1 MLSIRVLG
9 PLGADVAGAP
19 VELGPPRQ
27 RAVLALLI
35 AARGRVVSVD
45 RMVDEL
51 WRGAPPAKATVSLQ
65 AYVSNLRRVLEPG
78 RAPRTPASV
87 LVSSAPGYALRLPE
101 GAVDAWRFEIWVGRA
116 RHASAARA
124 RELLAE
130 ALGWW
135 QGPAFL
141 EHADE
146 TWAVPEAVRLDALCG
161 EAHELAVAAALRTGH
176 TAEAVLAAE
185 TMVRDRPLREEGWR
199 LLTLAHWATGHRA
212 DALTALRRARAIL
225 RDELG
230 CDPSPPLAE
239 LEHAVLTQRLEVLH
253 AAVPA
258 SPPTGA
264 TLPGL
269 AVPRPA
275 AATSSGAGAAPGW
288 SGTAGSGRAATAG
301 GGLFVGRTDE
311 LRALDATARAA
322 RRAGGMVL
330 VSGEAGAGKSALLGR
345 LADRLRGE
353 GWTVVVG
360 RCPEDEGAPPAW
372 AWTEALGA
380 LAQAVPP
387 ARPEELAALLRESDG
402 TATATGDLA
411 NTGPANTA
419 TVRDMASPAPA
430 GTATTPDAAIPAR
443 EGTAITPGVPR
454 PRPEG
459 TAPTPGMA
467 NPAPQS
473 TATTPDLPSP
483 HPEDTTATPG
493 MPNPAPQSTATTPDL
508 PSPHPEDTTTPGT
521 VKPAPE
527 NTANTPDLPSRH
539 PEETTATPDMANP
552 APQSTTAT
560 PGMAH
565 PRPEGTTPTPD
576 APNPHPTPT
585 RTPTTRDEATAGRFR
600 LHRAF
605 AAWLRDAAGVQP
617 VAVVVEDL
625 HRADGQ
631 TLALLEAAAAVTGVP
646 LLTVVCY
653 RPAEVNGQLAKTL
666 AQLAPRF
673 PHRIPLGGLSRRDV
687 ATVVE
692 AVRGEAVAED
702 TVTALAERTGG
713 NPFYVWES
721 ARLLADEGAL
731 VAVSEVPQGVRDVL
745 RRRLALLPAE
755 ALSAVRLAAV
765 AGLESDVALLVDAA
779 QADEEAVLAGLD
791 AAVAADL
798 LTEPGPGRVRFVH
811 ALVRDT
817 VYTDLSGTRRARLHG
832 RIAASLR
839 HHRPDDLAAL
849 AHHFARSG
857 RTANAPLAVDY
868 ALRAAERAER
878 RYAHDV
884 AVGLIEQALEAHTAA
899 TADPEGDPDGTV
911 ALLVRLLGAQVRAG
925 ATGGALRTRGRAVD
939 LAERAGRDDLVAAVY
954 GGWTEPSPWRTRLE
968 GFLDRTALAHLE
980 RLARDPALDGPTR
993 ARVLQVLADA
1003 VAGED
1008 APRALDAA
1016 HTQLELARAAGE
1028 PRLLAS
1034 ALMTSARVLPH
1045 ETQGAVRT
1053 PLVDELR
1060 ELAVAHDLPAHLWV
1074 CEHLDGLTA
1083 ATRND
1088 PEAVRR
1094 HTAAGLELA
1103 HRYRMRWAQGIN
1115 VATSAML
1122 ATIAGLFDEAEARY
1136 AEADGLFQR
1145 VGAHHATAPRTLGLW
1160 TIRLTQGREAEIEA
1174 DVRAVHSAIGTPVAV
1189 ALALVL
1195 ARQGRLEEALAV
1207 DFPARPVTDHLY
1219 GMELDYRAELA
1230 VLLGDR
1236 DAAHLLIGH
1245 LLPLR
1250 EQFAGTA
1257 GGAYATRP
1265 LAHALGDLYR
1275 FVGEERRAQDA
1286 YALAERVARA
1296 WGSPH
1301 HMAAASRSGL
1311 RIPSGA

>member
-35 AARGRVVSVD
+35 AARGRVTSVD

-65 AYVSNLRRVLEPG
+65 SYVSNLRRLLEPG
-78 RAPRTPASV
+78 RPPRAPASV
-87 LVSSAPGYALRLPE
+87 LVSAAPGYAVRLPE
-101 GAVDAWRFEIWVGRA
+101 DTVDAWRFESWVSRA
-116 RHASAARA
+116 RRAPAAQA
-124 RELLAE
+124 RELLTE
-130 ALGWW
+130 ALRWW
-135 QGPAFL
+135 QGPPFL

-146 TWAVPEAVRLDALCG
+146 TWAVPEAARLNALCA
-161 EAHELAVAAALRTGH
+161 EAHELAVAAGLRTGH
-176 TAEAVLAAE
+176 TAEATLAAE
-185 TMVRDRPLREEGWR
+185 AMVRDRPLREEGWR
-199 LLTLAHWATGHRA
+199 LLALAHWAGGRRA
-212 DALTALRRARAIL
+212 DALAALRRARAVL

-230 CDPSPPLAE
+230 CDPSPALAE
-239 LEHAVLTQRLEVLH
+239 LEHAVLAQKLDVLR

-258 SPPTGA
+258 ARQPVPVPAPSPA
-264 TLPGL
+264 
-269 AVPRPA
+269 PA
-275 AATSSGAGAAPGW
+275 RAGAALPGP
-288 SGTAGSGRAATAG
+288 AAPPPRG
-301 GGLFVGRTDE
+301 GHDLFVGRSEE
-311 LRALDATARAA
+311 LRALDGAAQAA
-322 RRAGGMVL
+322 RRTGGMVL
-330 VSGEAGAGKSALLGR
+330 VTGEAGAGKSALLAR
-345 LADRLRGE
+345 FTERLRGR

-380 LAQAVPP
+380 LARTAPP
-387 ARPEELAALLRESDG
+387 TRPEELAALLRESDG
-402 TATATGDLA
+402 TPAATDALTRTGSDGTTTGTDAVTNRDADGTTTATGTIA
-411 NTGPANTA
+411 NRN
-419 TVRDMASPAPA
+419 
-430 GTATTPDAAIPAR
+430 
-443 EGTAITPGVPR
+443 PGS
-454 PRPEG
+454 
-459 TAPTPGMA
+459 A
-467 NPAPQS
+467 
-473 TATTPDLPSP
+473 
-483 HPEDTTATPG
+483 
-493 MPNPAPQSTATTPDL
+493 
-508 PSPHPEDTTTPGT
+508 TTTPAT
-521 VKPAPE
+521 PAPPPTTLSS
-527 NTANTPDLPSRH
+527 TA
-539 PEETTATPDMANP
+539 P
-552 APQSTTAT
+552 A
-560 PGMAH
+560 
-565 PRPEGTTPTPD
+565 
-576 APNPHPTPT
+576 
-585 RTPTTRDEATAGRFR
+585 TRDEATAGRFR

-605 AAWLRDAAGVQP
+605 AGWLRDAAAGRP
-617 VAVVVEDL
+617 VAVVLEDL
-625 HRADGQ
+625 HRADGP
-631 TLALLEAAAAVTGVP
+631 TLALLEAAAAITGVP
-646 LLTVVCY
+646 LLTVACY
-653 RPAEVNGQLAKTL
+653 RPAEVNGHLAKSL
-666 AQLAPRF
+666 AHLAPRF
-673 PHRIPLGGLSRRDV
+673 PHRITLGGLSARDI
-687 ATVVE
+687 ATVVT
-692 AVRGEAVAED
+692 AVRGGPVDAA

-755 ALSAVRLAAV
+755 ALTAVRLAAV
-765 AGLESDVALLVDAA
+765 AGLESDVALLADAA
-779 QADEEAVLAGLD
+779 EADEEAVLAGLD

-817 VYTDLSGTRRARLHG
+817 VYTDLSGTRRARLHD
-832 RIAASLR
+832 RIAVELR
-839 HHRPDDLAAL
+839 RHRPDDLAAL

-899 TADPEGDPDGTV
+899 TADPEDDPDGTV

-925 ATGGALRTRGRAVD
+925 ATDAARRTRGRAVD
-939 LAERAGRDDLVAAVY
+939 LAVRAGRDDLAAAVY
-954 GGWTEPSPWRTRLE
+954 GGWTEPSPWRSRLE
-968 GFLDRTALAHLE
+968 GFVDRTDLAHLE

-1003 VAGED
+1003 VASED

-1016 HTQLELARAAGE
+1016 RSQLALARADGE

-1045 ETQGAVRT
+1045 ETQGTART
-1053 PLVDELR
+1053 PLVAELR
-1060 ELAVAHDLPAHLWV
+1060 ELARAHDLPAHRWV

-1088 PEAVRR
+1088 PDAVRR

-1103 HRYRMRWAQGIN
+1103 RRYRMRWAQGIN

-1122 ATIAGLFDEAEARY
+1122 AAVAGRFEEAEAWY
-1136 AEADGLFQR
+1136 AEAEGLFQR
-1145 VGAHHATAPRTLGLW
+1145 VGTQHATGPRTLGLW
-1160 TIRLTQGREAEIEA
+1160 TIRITQGREADIEA
-1174 DVRAVHSAIGTPVAV
+1174 DVRAVHAAVGAPVAV

-1195 ARQGRLEEALAV
+1195 ARLGRLEEARAV
-1207 DFPARPVTDHLY
+1207 EFPARPVTDHLY
-1219 GMELDYRAELA
+1219 GLELDYRSQLA

-1236 DAAHLLIGH
+1236 EAAHMLIGH

-1265 LAHALGDLYR
+1265 LALALGDLYR
-1275 FVGEERRAQDA
+1275 FLGEERHAADA
-1286 YALAERVARA
+1286 YSVAERVARA
-1296 WGSPH
+1296 WG
-1301 HMAAASRSGL
+1301 ARTARSDG
-1311 RIPSGA
+1311 

>member
-27 RAVLALLI
+27 RAVLALLV
-35 AARGRVVSVD
+35 AARGRVTSVD

-65 AYVSNLRRVLEPG
+65 SYVSNLRRLLEPG
-78 RAPRTPASV
+78 RPPRAPASV
-87 LVSSAPGYALRLPE
+87 LVSAAPGYAVRLPE
-101 GAVDAWRFEIWVGRA
+101 DTVDAWRFESWVSRA
-116 RHASAARA
+116 RRAPAAQA
-124 RELLAE
+124 RELLTE
-130 ALGWW
+130 ALRWW
-135 QGPAFL
+135 QGPPFL

-146 TWAVPEAVRLDALCG
+146 TWALPEAARLNALCA
-161 EAHELAVAAALRTGH
+161 EAHELAVAAGLRTGH
-176 TAEAVLAAE
+176 TAEATLAAE
-185 TMVRDRPLREEGWR
+185 AMVRDRPLREEGWR
-199 LLTLAHWATGHRA
+199 LLALAHWAGGRRA
-212 DALTALRRARAIL
+212 DALAALRRARAVL

-230 CDPSPPLAE
+230 CDPSPALAE
-239 LEHAVLTQRLEVLH
+239 LEHAVLAQKLDVLR

-258 SPPTGA
+258 ARRTASVPAPSPAGA
-264 TLPGL
+264 VLPGPTPAPAL
-269 AVPRPA
+269 PGPA
-275 AATSSGAGAAPGW
+275 APPPPATVHP
-288 SGTAGSGRAATAG
+288 TPPRG
-301 GGLFVGRTDE
+301 GHDLFVGRSEE
-311 LRALDATARAA
+311 LRALDGAAQAA
-322 RRAGGMVL
+322 RRTGGMVL
-330 VSGEAGAGKSALLGR
+330 VTGEAGAGKSALLAR
-345 LADRLRGE
+345 LTDRLRGR

-380 LAQAVPP
+380 LARTAPP
-387 ARPEELAALLRESDG
+387 TRPEELAALLRESDSTPAAPDAMARTNADG
-402 TATATGDLA
+402 TTTAPAT
-411 NTGPANTA
+411 
-419 TVRDMASPAPA
+419 MASANPDGTTTAPA
-430 GTATTPDAAIPAR
+430 TMARANPDGTTSASATITRTTPD
-443 EGTAITPGVPR
+443 GTT
-454 PRPEG
+454 
-459 TAPTPGMA
+459 TAPNTPIRP
-467 NPAPQS
+467 PAG
-473 TATTPDLPSP
+473 LPSP
-483 HPEDTTATPG
+483 
-493 MPNPAPQSTATTPDL
+493 PAGP
-508 PSPHPEDTTTPGT
+508 PSPSGS
-521 VKPAPE
+521 A
-527 NTANTPDLPSRH
+527 
-539 PEETTATPDMANP
+539 
-552 APQSTTAT
+552 
-560 PGMAH
+560 
-565 PRPEGTTPTPD
+565 
-576 APNPHPTPT
+576 
-585 RTPTTRDEATAGRFR
+585 PTTRDEATAGRFR
-600 LHRAF
+600 LYRAF
-605 AAWLRDAAGVQP
+605 AAWLRDAAAGRP
-617 VAVVVEDL
+617 IAVVLEDL

-631 TLALLEAAAAVTGVP
+631 TLALLEAAAAITGVP
-646 LLTVVCY
+646 LLTVACY
-653 RPAEVNGQLAKTL
+653 RPAEVNGHLAKSL
-666 AQLAPRF
+666 AHLAPRF
-673 PHRIPLGGLSRRDV
+673 PHRIALGGLSQRDI
-687 ATVVE
+687 ATVVT
-692 AVRGEAVAED
+692 AVRGGPVDAA

-755 ALSAVRLAAV
+755 ALAAVRLAAV
-765 AGLESDVALLVDAA
+765 AGLESDVALLADAA
-779 QADEEAVLAGLD
+779 EADEETVLAGLE

-817 VYTDLSGTRRARLHG
+817 VYTDLSGTRRARLHD
-832 RIAASLR
+832 RIAVELR
-839 HHRPDDLAAL
+839 RHRPDDLAAL

-899 TADPEGDPDGTV
+899 TADPEDDPDGTV

-925 ATGGALRTRGRAVD
+925 ATDAARRTRGRAVD
-939 LAERAGRDDLVAAVY
+939 LAVRAGRDDLAAAVY
-954 GGWTEPSPWRTRLE
+954 GGWTEPSPWRSRLE
-968 GFLDRTALAHLE
+968 GFLDRTDLAHLE

-1016 HTQLELARAAGE
+1016 RSQLALARADGE

-1045 ETQGAVRT
+1045 ETQGTART
-1053 PLVDELR
+1053 PLVAELR
-1060 ELAVAHDLPAHLWV
+1060 ELARAHDLPAHRWV

-1088 PEAVRR
+1088 PDAVRR

-1103 HRYRMRWAQGIN
+1103 RRYRMRWAQGIN

-1122 ATIAGLFDEAEARY
+1122 AAVAGRFEEAEARY
-1136 AEADGLFQR
+1136 AEAEGLFQR
-1145 VGAHHATAPRTLGLW
+1145 VGTQHATGPRTLGLW

-1174 DVRAVHSAIGTPVAV
+1174 DVRAVHAAVGAPVAV

-1195 ARQGRLEEALAV
+1195 ARLGRLAEARAV
-1207 DFPARPVTDHLY
+1207 EFPARPVTDHLY
-1219 GMELDYRAELA
+1219 GLELDYRSQLA

-1236 DAAHLLIGH
+1236 DTARMLVGH

-1265 LAHALGDLYR
+1265 LARALGDLYR
-1275 FVGEERRAQDA
+1275 FLGEQRHAAEA
-1286 YALAERVARA
+1286 YTVAERVARA
-1296 WGSPH
+1296 WGAPV
-1301 HMAAASRSGL
+1301 
-1311 RIPSGA
+1311 SGAGSS